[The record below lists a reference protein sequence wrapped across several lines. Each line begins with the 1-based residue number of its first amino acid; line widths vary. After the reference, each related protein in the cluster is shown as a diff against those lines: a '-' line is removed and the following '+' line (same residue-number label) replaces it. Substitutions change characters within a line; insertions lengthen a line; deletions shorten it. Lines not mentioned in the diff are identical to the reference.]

1 MSKILQNILGDDL
14 DDEFESIL
22 SLDDSPSTP
31 AIQTKE
37 QEITIEEAEITS
49 VADSANEALKFNL
62 EVVNTKLANTEDFL
76 TSDGL
81 GVNTAYLINDFVY
94 VRNEIVDMTKN
105 GKTLL
110 KKILEDSEEEGF
122 LKPGVLQAYGEL
134 NASLSQNLRLLMNMY
149 EKIFKFSAQ
158 TKKEILNNKNTGNIG
173 NQQINSNCDVK
184 NVYAMTSNDL
194 LKLMQ
199 DMDNN

>member
-22 SLDDSPSTP
+22 NLDQSVIPQQP
-31 AIQTKE
+31 KKQVE
-37 QEITIEEAEITS
+37 EIIVEENTDLVVQGS
-49 VADSANEALKFNL
+49 NDALKFNVD
-62 EVVNTKLANTEDFL
+62 VVNTKVADVNDFL

-81 GVNTAYLINDFVY
+81 GVNTSYLINDFVY

-110 KKILEDSEEEGF
+110 KKILEDSDEEGF

-158 TKKEILNNKNTGNIG
+158 TKKEILNNKTTGNIG
-173 NQQINSNCDVK
+173 TQQVNSNCDVK
-184 NVYAMTSNDL
+184 NIFALSSNDL
-194 LKLMQ
+194 LKALQ
-199 DMDNN
+199 ELDNQQ